1 MPFFSRDLKT
11 IYFLS
16 VSYIKT
22 YLLLGIISLKKN
34 KGLSFII
41 YKQRKLGNLRS
52 TFVFLMPFSNFCFV
66 NLLCSINYSLVKTFY
81 QQRISSSETISFD

>member
-22 YLLLGIISLKKN
+22 YLSLGIISLKKN

-41 YKQRKLGNLRS
+41 YKQKVR
-52 TFVFLMPFSNFCFV
+52 
-66 NLLCSINYSLVKTFY
+66 
-81 QQRISSSETISFD
+81 